1 MREKITLAEALELVE
16 FRHVDGKWVVEDVKG
31 DVEGAVWGDVVGDVK
46 GDVWGPVWGDVW
58 GPVWGAVW
66 GPVLNHEAEGR
77 SA

>member
-31 DVEGAVWGDVVGDVK
+31 DV
-46 GDVWGPVWGDVW
+46 WGDVW
-58 GPVWGAVW
+58 GAVGGA
-66 GPVLNHEAEGR
+66 VLNHEAEGR